1 MLQLSESEIQETVS
15 IQILEWLEL
24 SSTTIAIVW
33 NSKLARNMGQQI

>member
-33 NSKLARNMGQQI
+33 NSKLAHNMGQQI